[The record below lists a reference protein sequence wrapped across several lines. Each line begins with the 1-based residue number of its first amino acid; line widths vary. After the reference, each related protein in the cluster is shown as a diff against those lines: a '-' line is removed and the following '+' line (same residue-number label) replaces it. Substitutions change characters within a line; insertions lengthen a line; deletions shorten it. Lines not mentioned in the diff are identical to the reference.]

1 LSVLRLRDEELYWR
15 ESAGEVIVLDAEAS
29 RYLAAN
35 ASAAILWQRLVDGA
49 PRHELAAALREA
61 YALSPEVAERDVAAF
76 LDDLA
81 SRGLLASETPP
92 GS

>member
-1 LSVLRLRDEELYWR
+1 MSVLRLRHDEVYWR
-15 ESAGEVIVLDAEAS
+15 EADDEIVVLDAEAG

-49 PRHELAAALREA
+49 TREELAAALREA
-61 YALSPEVAERDVAAF
+61 YGLSAEIAERDVAAF
-76 LDDLA
+76 VDDLA
-81 SRGLLASETPP
+81 SRGLLVPETRP